1 MAGNNIAGD
10 GAGALAKEREVA
22 AQDHQDEYLS
32 VKARE
37 DRGQH

>member
-1 MAGNNIAGD
+1 MAGSNIAGD
-10 GAGALAKEREVA
+10 GVGVLAKEREVD
-22 AQDHQDEYLS
+22 AQDHQDEYLP